1 MGLNEFTSD
10 TASTDKLPKT
20 DYAEL
25 RALFD
30 DMLEGKMGDSAQL
43 ESSSAL
49 KKLQHIQK
57 RKVAALQEA
66 KTAQHWLQYLE
77 MVRLVRQF
85 IKAERTG
92 NWKLHLQTVLDML
105 PYFAASG
112 HNNYLKSGYL
122 YVQEMIA
129 LGKTNP
135 NVEKLFLS
143 GLHVIRCSDI
153 FWAGLSADLVIEQ
166 VFMRSM
172 KTSGI

>member
-1 MGLNEFTSD
+1 M
-10 TASTDKLPKT
+10 
-20 DYAEL
+20 
-25 RALFD
+25 
-30 DMLEGKMGDSAQL
+30 
-43 ESSSAL
+43 
-49 KKLQHIQK
+49 
-57 RKVAALQEA
+57 
-66 KTAQHWLQYLE
+66 E
-77 MVRLVRQF
+77 MVRLARQF

-129 LGKTNP
+129 LRKTNP

-143 GLHVIRCSDI
+143 GLHVIRRSDR